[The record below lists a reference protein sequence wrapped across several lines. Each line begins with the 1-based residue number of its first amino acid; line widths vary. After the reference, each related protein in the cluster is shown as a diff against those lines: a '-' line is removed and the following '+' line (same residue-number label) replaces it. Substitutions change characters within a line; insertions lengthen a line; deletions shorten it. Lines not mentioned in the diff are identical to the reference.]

1 MCAPTRAIGLRRP
14 HAAGFT
20 FAGTTQ
26 FPGLL
31 CRINGEPASDPCH
44 GAPPPDAY
52 WGYWHAPRGGSWT
65 YSSSGAGSRVPPA
78 GSVEGWSFGDRD
90 EPGMAPPAPA
100 TTSTTTRPPTTPTT
114 QGSLGGPATATPT
127 TADAQG
133 GGAGAT
139 STTAPDGS
147 TSTTSEPG
155 SSVPR
160 AEDDGVDGENALRG
174 ESASATEPVGDDG
187 GSPVGVVVAA
197 LVALALG
204 GAAAITAKRRRSHEA
219 GDSGAPPPGAP
230 SGRVVALGPRPRHR
244 RQPHH
249 QPVAARAHRRRA
261 RLRRGRPAHRR
272 ALGAGL
278 QGVLV
283 PGPGRDRDPGPVPHA
298 ARRAVRRPHPVHAA
312 RAPPPRR
319 GRGHPHRRP
328 RVARGAAR
336 GALRRAPPRRAA
348 PVRRGRQRAR
358 QPEAAPQ
365 GHARGPARDRGGGDG
380 CAQRRPAAHRERPAS
395 ASGAGGCGA
404 SPAAGSTSSGRSPS
418 RS

>member
-1 MCAPTRAIGLRRP
+1 MTSRTRRAALALVGGLVALGSVIVPSVASPAPAPAVLAGACTDTTGITVVVDFSAFGDGVVVRCAPQPVRSGFDALTR
-14 HAAGFT
+14 AGFT

-44 GAPPPDAY
+44 GAPPPNAY

-114 QGSLGGPATATPT
+114 LGSLGGPVTATPT

-155 SSVPR
+155 PSVPR
-160 AEDDGVDGENALRG
+160 AEDDGADGENALRG
-174 ESASATEPVGDDG
+174 ESASATEPAGDDG

-197 LVALALG
+197 LAALALG
-204 GAAAITAKRRRSHEA
+204 GAAAITTKRRRSHEA
-219 GDSGAPPPGAP
+219 GG
-230 SGRVVALGPRPRHR
+230 
-244 RQPHH
+244 
-249 QPVAARAHRRRA
+249 
-261 RLRRGRPAHRR
+261 
-272 ALGAGL
+272 
-278 QGVLV
+278 
-283 PGPGRDRDPGPVPHA
+283 
-298 ARRAVRRPHPVHAA
+298 
-312 RAPPPRR
+312 
-319 GRGHPHRRP
+319 
-328 RVARGAAR
+328 
-336 GALRRAPPRRAA
+336 
-348 PVRRGRQRAR
+348 
-358 QPEAAPQ
+358 
-365 GHARGPARDRGGGDG
+365 
-380 CAQRRPAAHRERPAS
+380 
-395 ASGAGGCGA
+395 
-404 SPAAGSTSSGRSPS
+404 
-418 RS
+418 

>member
-1 MCAPTRAIGLRRP
+1 MTSRTRRAALALVGGLAALGSVIVPSVASPAPAPAVLAGACTDTTGITVVVDLSAFGDGVVVRCAPQPVRLGFDALTR
-14 HAAGFT
+14 AGFT

-100 TTSTTTRPPTTPTT
+100 TTSTTARPPTTPTT
-114 QGSLGGPATATPT
+114 QGSLGGPATTTPT
-127 TADAQG
+127 TADAQA

-147 TSTTSEPG
+147 TSTTNELG
-155 SSVPR
+155 SSAPEP
-160 AEDDGVDGENALRG
+160 EDDGVDGENALRG

-204 GAAAITAKRRRSHEA
+204 GAAVITAKRRRSHEA
-219 GDSGAPPPGAP
+219 GG
-230 SGRVVALGPRPRHR
+230 
-244 RQPHH
+244 
-249 QPVAARAHRRRA
+249 
-261 RLRRGRPAHRR
+261 
-272 ALGAGL
+272 
-278 QGVLV
+278 
-283 PGPGRDRDPGPVPHA
+283 
-298 ARRAVRRPHPVHAA
+298 
-312 RAPPPRR
+312 
-319 GRGHPHRRP
+319 
-328 RVARGAAR
+328 
-336 GALRRAPPRRAA
+336 
-348 PVRRGRQRAR
+348 
-358 QPEAAPQ
+358 
-365 GHARGPARDRGGGDG
+365 
-380 CAQRRPAAHRERPAS
+380 
-395 ASGAGGCGA
+395 
-404 SPAAGSTSSGRSPS
+404 
-418 RS
+418 